1 MTRSLHARVRRGA
14 ALLEAIVALTILAIA
29 GIALLRSAAE
39 SYHVIQLSAV
49 TERRMLDASRLMD
62 AASLWS
68 RAEMDQRLGER
79 TQGDMRMRITRPL
92 PELYQVELSDADD
105 GRLLLATSLR
115 RERTADAAR

>member
-1 MTRSLHARVRRGA
+1 MTRSLHAHRRRGA
-14 ALLEAIVALTILAIA
+14 ALLEAIVALAILAIA

-39 SYHVIQLSAV
+39 SYHVMRLSAV
-49 TERRMLDASRLMD
+49 AERRMLDASRLME
-62 AASLWS
+62 AATLWS
-68 RAEMDQRLGER
+68 RAEMDQRLGVR
-79 TQGDMRMRITRPL
+79 TQGDMRMRITRLL